1 MIEWLMERLSIEDSG
16 KFGSFLTFSCCS
28 PDDMVFFLFFFPV
41 EAIHMANLLCQH
53 GYFFPVGECN
63 KNLSVKDDSSLYR
76 FQVSTFSSP
85 FYRIRRNPSCKIWN
99 LPDWQYTLESLAA
112 VFAVGIKLSIDWQ
125 TWRELLMSK
134 PHPTTQLPYY
144 LLTNRVFHPA

>member
-1 MIEWLMERLSIEDSG
+1 
-16 KFGSFLTFSCCS
+16 
-28 PDDMVFFLFFFPV
+28 
-41 EAIHMANLLCQH
+41 MANLLCQH

-85 FYRIRRNPSCKIWN
+85 LYRIRRNPSSKIWN

-125 TWRELLMSK
+125 TWRETTYVQTSPNHPVPLLLINKSSLSSSVTMAGSRENAHHDK
-134 PHPTTQLPYY
+134 KRSSLLSINCPLP
-144 LLTNRVFHPA
+144 VHFI

>member
-1 MIEWLMERLSIEDSG
+1 
-16 KFGSFLTFSCCS
+16 
-28 PDDMVFFLFFFPV
+28 
-41 EAIHMANLLCQH
+41 MANLLCQH

-63 KNLSVKDDSSLYR
+63 KSLSVKDDSSLYR

-85 FYRIRRNPSCKIWN
+85 LYRIRRNPSSKIWN

-125 TWRELLMSK
+125 TWRE
-134 PHPTTQLPYY
+134 TTYVQTSPNPPSSLKTY
-144 LLTNRVFHPA
+144 